1 MTVDCDSKGAAVAR
15 EFIEAA
21 HPEHPS
27 LLDPAH
33 LVPELYNTRN
43 VPAVFWIDESGTI
56 VRGNDPVYASRRNR
70 ETGATTINEAYLEAV
85 RDWVRNG
92 TASIFL
98 TEAAE
103 TRKRVGSS
111 DPANEQAMAH
121 FRLGVYLEGRGEH
134 EAAVAQFR
142 EAHTLKPD
150 NWNYRRQAWNLGDA
164 ERDYGAPATEQIRS
178 GPPMYPQPLELPER
192 PAS

>member
-1 MTVDCDSKGAAVAR
+1 MTVACDAKGAEVDR
-15 EFIEAA
+15 PLIEAA
-21 HPEHPS
+21 RPEHPS
-27 LLDPAH
+27 LIDQRH
-33 LVPELYNTRN
+33 VVPELYNTRN

-56 VRGNDPVYASRRNR
+56 VRGNDPVYVTRRNR
-70 ETGATTINEAYLEAV
+70 ETGETTINERYLEAV

-92 TASIFL
+92 PRSRYL

-103 TRKRVGSS
+103 TRRRVGSS

-121 FRLGVYLEGRGEH
+121 FRLGVYLEGRGDH

-142 EAHTLKPD
+142 EAHALKPD

-164 ERDYGAPATEQIRS
+164 ERDYGAPAAEQIRS
-178 GPPMYPQPLELPER
+178 GPPMYPPLELPE
-192 PAS
+192 PAA